1 MLIIA
6 AQWTEHLAVG
16 MMTERP
22 PVTRVLM
29 LTVAGEG
36 RARIDRERSACME
49 NIRLIAYST
58 LDASQKYRKISPLDS
73 THHTSVDAGDR

>member
-22 PVTRVLM
+22 PARHTGPDADSGGRGP
-29 LTVAGEG
+29 GE
-36 RARIDRERSACME
+36 DRLGTKCVE